1 MRAPDIKRRGVW
13 SRNRNRSG
21 KKKWKN
27 ERKEVKDYR
36 EVADSKTKNIHKT
49 RYCTA
54 EGEILGMESLSVRV
68 GGNWILDI
76 WMD

>member
-1 MRAPDIKRRGVW
+1 MVKKSKPKWEKEMEKR
-13 SRNRNRSG
+13 
-21 KKKWKN
+21 KKG
-27 ERKEVKDYR
+27 
-36 EVADSKTKNIHKT
+36 SKRLQGGGRFENKSIHKT